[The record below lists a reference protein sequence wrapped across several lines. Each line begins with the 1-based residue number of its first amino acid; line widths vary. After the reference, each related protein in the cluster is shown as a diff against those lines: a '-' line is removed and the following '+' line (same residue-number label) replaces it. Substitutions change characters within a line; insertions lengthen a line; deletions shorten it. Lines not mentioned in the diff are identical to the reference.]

1 MGRLLRPREC
11 VKFAFIEAEKAKRNV
26 AWMCRRLGVS
36 RTGFYAW
43 RRRPESKRAK
53 ADQRLAVLVRAA
65 HEESRRCYG
74 SPRLVRELRGQG
86 ERVGRKRVRRLMV
99 QEGLKARVRRRYKC
113 TTMSDHNQP
122 VAANLLA
129 RQFEADRPNQR
140 WVGDT
145 TELLVGDNGA
155 KLFLA
160 AILDL
165 YSRFVVGWAVSAVND
180 RHLCLKALDMALR
193 RRCPDAG
200 LLHHSDQGSTYASE
214 DYQKLLAAHGI
225 TCSMSRRGNC
235 IDNAA
240 MESWFSTLKC
250 ELGER
255 FNSYARAKE
264 DLFDYIEVF
273 YNRRRRHSSLDYL
286 SPVDFEQRGHE
297 TPLVQAAA

>member
-1 MGRLLRPREC
+1 VFP
-11 VKFAFIEAEKAKRNV
+11 VKV
-26 AWMCRRLGVS
+26 MCRVLRV
-36 RTGFYAW
+36 TTQGFYAW
-43 RRRPESKRAK
+43 RKRPESKRAK
-53 ADQRLAVLVRAA
+53 ADRKLAVLVRAA
-65 HEESRRCYG
+65 HEESRKSYG
-74 SPRLVRELRGQG
+74 SPRLVRELREVHR
-86 ERVGRKRVRRLMV
+86 ERVGRKRVRRLME

-122 VAANLLA
+122 VAANLLD
-129 RQFEADRPNQR
+129 RQFEAERPNQR

-145 TELLVGDNGA
+145 TELLVGEHRA
-155 KLFLA
+155 KLYLA
-160 AILDL
+160 AIIDL

-180 RHLCLKALDMALR
+180 RHLCLKALEMALQ

-214 DYQKLLAAHGI
+214 DYQKLLGAHGI

-240 MESWFSTLKC
+240 MESWFTTLKC

-255 FNSYARAKE
+255 FDSYAHAKE
-264 DLFDYIEVF
+264 ELFDYIEAF

-286 SPVDFEQRGHE
+286 SPVDFERRGRE
-297 TPLVQAAA
+297 ASALKLVA

>member
-1 MGRLLRPREC
+1 MT
-11 VKFAFIEAEKAKRNV
+11 FAFIEAEKAKRNV

-43 RRRPESKRAK
+43 RKRPESKRAK

-74 SPRLVRELRGQG
+74 SPRLVRELRGHG

-129 RQFEADRPNQR
+129 RQFDADRPNQR

-160 AILDL
+160 ATLDL

-264 DLFDYIEVF
+264 ELFDYIEAF

-286 SPVDFEQRGHE
+286 SPVDFEQRGRE

>member
-1 MGRLLRPREC
+1 

-74 SPRLVRELRGQG
+74 SPGLVRELRGQG

-129 RQFEADRPNQR
+129 RQFEADHPNQR

-145 TELLVGDNGA
+145 TELLVGDDGA

-193 RRCPDAG
+193 RRCPDGG

-255 FNSYARAKE
+255 FNSYALAKE
-264 DLFDYIEVF
+264 ELFDYIEVF

-286 SPVDFEQRGHE
+286 SPVDFEQRGRE
-297 TPLVQAAA
+297 TPLFQAAA